1 MMLDKVNRKIDYLRI
16 SITDRCN
23 LRCVYCM
30 PSAGIPRLPHEA
42 VLRYEEI
49 LRIVKVAAAEGIKK
63 VRLTGGEPLVRK
75 GVTSLVREV
84 AAIPGIEDLSLTTNG
99 ILLGRMARELADAGL
114 KRVNVSLDSL
124 DADRFRELTRGGE
137 LKDVLEGIHRAEEA
151 GFDPIKINVVAI
163 KGFNDE
169 EVREFA
175 RLTLLKPYQVR
186 FIEFMPIGHRA
197 MWEDSKVMT
206 EGEIMDRISAL
217 GKLAPV
223 ERLGQ
228 GGQWG
233 RGGPARLYRLP
244 GAKGI
249 LGFISPLSNHFC
261 GSCNR
266 LRLTADGKI
275 RPCLFAETEIDL
287 KTPLRSGCDDA
298 ELSRLISIALSVKP
312 EGHSIADGVKDKYR
326 RTMSRIGG

>member
-1 MMLDKVNRKIDYLRI
+1 MMLDRVNRNIEYLRI

-30 PSAGIPRLPHEA
+30 PSAGVPRLPHEEI
-42 VLRYEEI
+42 LRYEEI
-49 LRIVKVAAAEGIKK
+49 VRIVKVAAEKGIRK
-63 VRLTGGEPLVRK
+63 VRLTGGEPLIRK
-75 GVTSLVREV
+75 GVASLVREV

-99 ILLGRMARELADAGL
+99 LLLGRMARELADAGL

-124 DADRFRELTRGGE
+124 DPDRYRELTRGGE
-137 LKDVLEGIHRAEEA
+137 LKDVLEGIHRAEDA

-163 KGFNDE
+163 KGFNGE

-175 RLTLLKPYQVR
+175 RLTLLKPYHVR

-197 MWEDSKVMT
+197 MWENSKVMT
-206 EGEIMDRISAL
+206 EGEVMEKISAL
-217 GKLAPV
+217 GELIPV
-223 ERLGQ
+223 EQGEQ
-228 GGQWG
+228 GGQVTNA
-233 RGGPARLYRLP
+233 GPARLYRLP

-275 RPCLFAETEIDL
+275 RPCLFSDTEIDI
-287 KTPLRSGCDDA
+287 KTPIRSGCDDV
-298 ELSRLISIALSVKP
+298 ELSRLISVALSVKP
-312 EGHSIADGVKDKYR
+312 GGHSIADGVKDKYR

>member
-1 MMLDKVNRKIDYLRI
+1 MLDRVNRNIDYLRI

-30 PSAGIPRLPHEA
+30 PSAGVPRLPHEA

-49 LRIVKVAAAEGIKK
+49 LRIVKVAAERGIKK

-75 GVTSLVREV
+75 GVASLVREIS
-84 AAIPGIEDLSLTTNG
+84 AIPGIDDLSLTTNG
-99 ILLGRMARELADAGL
+99 LLLGRMARDLADAGL
-114 KRVNVSLDSL
+114 KRINVSLDSL
-124 DADRFRELTRGGE
+124 DPDRFRELTRGGE
-137 LKDVLEGIHRAEEA
+137 LKDVLEGIHQAEEA

-163 KGFNDE
+163 KGFNGE
-169 EVREFA
+169 EVQEFA

-197 MWEDSKVMT
+197 IWEESKVMT
-206 EGEIMDRISAL
+206 EGEIIEKISTL
-217 GKLAPV
+217 GELIPV
-223 ERLGQ
+223 ERGGQ
-228 GGQWG
+228 GAQA
-233 RGGPARLYRLP
+233 GPARLYRLP

-275 RPCLFAETEIDL
+275 RPCLFSETEIDL
-287 KTPLRSGCDDA
+287 KTPLRTGCDDA

-312 EGHSIADGVKDKYR
+312 EGHSIADGVKGKYR

>member
-30 PSAGIPRLPHEA
+30 PTAGIPRLPHEA

-49 LRIVKVAAAEGIKK
+49 LRIVKVAAARGIKK

-84 AAIPGIEDLSLTTNG
+84 AATPGIEDLSLTTNG
-99 ILLGRMARELADAGL
+99 ILLGRMALELADAGL

-124 DADRFRELTRGGE
+124 DPDRFRELTRGGE
-137 LKDVLEGIHRAEEA
+137 LKDVLEGIHQAEEA

-206 EGEIMDRISAL
+206 ESEIMERISAL
-217 GKLAPV
+217 GELTPV
-223 ERLGQ
+223 KQ

-233 RGGPARLYRLP
+233 HAGPAKLYRLP

-249 LGFISPLSNHFC
+249 VGFISPLSNHFC

-275 RPCLFAETEIDL
+275 RPCLFSETEIDL

>member
-30 PSAGIPRLPHEA
+30 PSAGVPRLPHEA

-49 LRIVKVAAAEGIKK
+49 LRIVKVAAAKGIKK

-75 GVTSLVREV
+75 GITSLVREI
-84 AAIPGIEDLSLTTNG
+84 AATPGIEDLSLTTNG
-99 ILLGRMARELADAGL
+99 ILLGRMARELTDAGL

-124 DADRFRELTRGGE
+124 DEDRFRELTRGGE
-137 LKDVLEGIHRAEEA
+137 LKDVLEGIHKAEEA

-206 EGEIMDRISAL
+206 EGEIMDRISTL
-217 GKLAPV
+217 GELTPI
-223 ERLGQ
+223 EWRGQ
-228 GGQWG
+228 GGQ
-233 RGGPARLYRLP
+233 GGPARLYRLP

-275 RPCLFAETEIDL
+275 RPCLFSETEIDL

-312 EGHSIADGVKDKYR
+312 EGHSIADGVKEKYR

>member
-1 MMLDKVNRKIDYLRI
+1 MHDSINRKIEYLRI

-30 PSAGIPRLPHEA
+30 PSAGVPRLPHEA
-42 VLRYEEI
+42 ILRYEEI
-49 LRIVKVAAAEGIKK
+49 LRIVKVAAKEGIKK

-75 GVTSLVREV
+75 GVASLVWEI

-114 KRVNVSLDSL
+114 KRINVSLDSL
-124 DADRFRELTRGGE
+124 DPDRFRELTRGGE
-137 LKDVLEGIHRAEEA
+137 LKDVLEGIHKAEEA

-163 KGFNDE
+163 KGFNEE
-169 EVREFA
+169 EVLEFA
-175 RLTLLKPYQVR
+175 RLTLLKPYHVR
-186 FIEFMPIGHRA
+186 FIEFMPIGHHL

-206 EGEIMDRISAL
+206 EGEIMEKISTL
-217 GKLAPV
+217 GELIPV
-223 ERLGQ
+223 GEGKKGQ
-228 GGQWG
+228 GGQA
-233 RGGPARLYRLP
+233 GPARLFRLL

-261 GSCNR
+261 ASCNR

-275 RPCLFAETEIDL
+275 RPCLFSETEIDL
-287 KTPLRSGCDDA
+287 KTPLRTGCDDA
-298 ELSRLISIALSVKP
+298 ELSRLISVALSVKP
-312 EGHSIADGVKDKYR
+312 RGHSIADGAKDKHR
-326 RTMSRIGG
+326 RSMSNIGG

>member
-1 MMLDKVNRKIDYLRI
+1 MLDRVNRKIDYLRI

-30 PSAGIPRLPHEA
+30 PTAGIPRLPHEA

-49 LRIVKVAAAEGIKK
+49 LRIVKVAAAKGIKK

-84 AAIPGIEDLSLTTNG
+84 AAIPGIDDLSLTTNG

-124 DADRFRELTRGGE
+124 DPGRLRELTRGGE
-137 LKDVLEGIHRAEEA
+137 LKDVLEGIHQAEEA

-163 KGFNDE
+163 KGFNGE

-206 EGEIMDRISAL
+206 EGEIMERISTL
-217 GKLAPV
+217 GELTPV
-223 ERLGQ
+223 EWRGQ
-228 GGQWG
+228 GGQ
-233 RGGPARLYRLP
+233 GGPARLYRLP

-275 RPCLFAETEIDL
+275 RPCLFSETEIDL